1 MKTIDSIAYVIFPVS
16 LLYRSL
22 DREKGEKSLSLLK
35 FLNLYVTSILDF
47 YGMIIKNHSQDY
59 KRLSSDYFFSFF
71 ALSRTSN
78 NVKKTTCTFFS
89 RHRYISSDFFWRKL
103 VTKRR
108 LLKFYVILLIRKR
121 RKKKRKKNYLIQFS
135 LPSLLS
141 RIEHV
146 IRKQLPAATVHPIAP
161 HAPLSFSPKEK
172 AKRKGEHCSII
183 SCYILW
189 FKVTENIPYPDI
201 QGGYKAASVTTWV
214 VKSLGRARNPLLLS

>member
-59 KRLSSDYFFSFF
+59 KRLSSHYFFSFF

-103 VTKRR
+103 VTATIK
-108 LLKFYVILLIRKR
+108 ILRDSFLIRR

-135 LPSLLS
+135 LPPLPS

-146 IRKQLPAATVHPIAP
+146 IRKQLPAATVSPYRSPRA
-161 HAPLSFSPKEK
+161 SFFFT
-172 AKRKGEHCSII
+172 KRKGEKKRRT
-183 SCYILW
+183 L
-189 FKVTENIPYPDI
+189 
-201 QGGYKAASVTTWV
+201 
-214 VKSLGRARNPLLLS
+214 

>member
-135 LPSLLS
+135 LPPLPS

-146 IRKQLPAATVHPIAP
+146 IRKQLPAATVSPYRSPRA
-161 HAPLSFSPKEK
+161 SFFFT
-172 AKRKGEHCSII
+172 KRKGEKKRRT
-183 SCYILW
+183 L
-189 FKVTENIPYPDI
+189 
-201 QGGYKAASVTTWV
+201 
-214 VKSLGRARNPLLLS
+214 